1 MLHEKLNCYQKS
13 LTLADELNSISSRL
27 PRGYGYLADQIKR
40 AISSVVLNCAE
51 GNARKGS
58 QDRIRFFNI
67 ARASLSEVGACLDLL
82 KIFTLIKPEQ
92 HNTLKGTAYQVSYAL
107 HRLR

>member
-13 LTLADELNSISSRL
+13 LFLADELNSISSRF
-27 PRGYGYLADQIKR
+27 PRGYGYLSDQIKR

-51 GNARKGS
+51 GNSRMGT
-58 QDRIRFFNI
+58 QDRRKFFNI
-67 ARASLSEVGACLDLL
+67 ARSSLSEIGACLDLL
-82 KIFTLIKPEQ
+82 NVFLLINPSKFNE
-92 HNTLKGTAYQVSYAL
+92 LKGTAYQISYAL